1 MARMLPD
8 VMAADAPGS
17 ERRIFELLRGSP
29 RTAGWTVLHS
39 LGLSSAYTG
48 AYGEVDFVAI
58 VPGQGI
64 ICIEVKGGRV
74 QCQAGVWTTTD
85 RDDETHALSRSPFQ
99 QAREGMFKVLEAAK
113 KRFGPHSAEARC
125 PLGWMLIFTDTLV
138 PPPSPDFTPDEL
150 IDARDLAGDPVA
162 KLEACPSLR
171 IAGDRFGPP
180 AKVTLASLAEF
191 LRPDFDRVAM
201 LSTTVWDTER
211 RIGVLTGEQYAVLD
225 HVVENES
232 SLVHGGAGTGKTML
246 AVELARRAVAEGRSV
261 LLTCF
266 NRELGLWLEARAR
279 EIGGPIRAGHLHR
292 LLREQILAS
301 DLRGELVEGEFD
313 RGFYE
318 LGALAVASA
327 GTQVDL
333 VLVDEA
339 QDFPADAL
347 VDVVE
352 AFGVPGDASPARVLF
367 ADFSRQALYSA
378 PADARAKIKARLAP
392 ANFSLRRNCR
402 NTRRIASETEALTG
416 SFECQADEAQP
427 LGVPVERI
435 FYPDARG
442 QLRAID
448 RALQQ
453 LRSEGFGAE
462 DIAILGGQRR
472 DRSCL
477 GGVDSCGGFRIVE
490 REARTASSQVVYS
503 TVHAFK
509 GLESS
514 AVVLVDVDPQP
525 TGNGD
530 ALLYVGMTRAR
541 SRLIMILSE
550 HARSEVQ
557 RREHANIARSFAG
570 GA

>member
-1 MARMLPD
+1 MAKMLPN
-8 VMAADAPGS
+8 VMGADAPGS

-29 RTAGWTVLHS
+29 RTADWTVLHS
-39 LGLSSAYTG
+39 LGLSSAYSG

-58 VPGQGI
+58 VPGRGI

-85 RDDETHALSRSPFQ
+85 RNDKTHALSRSPFQ
-99 QAREGMFKVLEAAK
+99 QAREGMFKVLEAVR

-125 PLGWMLIFTDTLV
+125 PLGWVVIFTDTSA
-138 PPPSPDFTPDEL
+138 PPPSPDFTSEEL
-150 IDARDLAGDPVA
+150 IDSRDLGGDPIA
-162 KLEACPSLR
+162 KLKACPSLEQANR
-171 IAGDRFGPP
+171 RLGPP
-180 AKVTLASLAEF
+180 SKETLSSLCGF

-201 LSTTVWDTER
+201 LSTTLWDIET

-225 HVVENES
+225 HIVENES

-266 NRELGLWLEARAR
+266 NRELGHWLEARAK
-279 EIGGPIRAGHLHR
+279 EMGDQVRAGHLHR
-292 LLREQILAS
+292 LLRDQILSS
-301 DLRGELVEGEFD
+301 DLRGELVEGQFD

-318 LGALAVASA
+318 LGALAVASGA
-327 GTQVDL
+327 AQVDL

-347 VDVVE
+347 VDVIE
-352 AFGVPGDASPARVLF
+352 AYGTGGDRPPSRVLF
-367 ADFSRQALYSA
+367 ADFSRQALYAA
-378 PADARAKIKARLAP
+378 PSDSRAVIKAKLAP
-392 ANFSLRRNCR
+392 AYFSLLRNCR

-416 SFECQADEAQP
+416 SFECKAFEAQP
-427 LGVPVERI
+427 VGIPVERF

-442 QLRAID
+442 QIRAVD

-453 LRSEGFGAE
+453 LRSEGFSAE
-462 DIAILGGQRR
+462 DIVILGGQRR
-472 DRSCL
+472 ERSCL
-477 GGVDSCGGFRIVE
+477 ANVDSCGGFRIVD
-490 REARTASSQVVYS
+490 REGRTASTQVPYS
-503 TVHAFK
+503 TIHAFK

-514 AVVLVDVDPQP
+514 AVILIDVDPQP
-525 TGNGD
+525 DGAGD
-530 ALLYVGMTRAR
+530 ALLYVAMTRAR

-550 HARSEVQ
+550 RARSEIQ
-557 RREHANIARSFAG
+557 RRERENIARSLAG
-570 GA
+570 SA

>member
-8 VMAADAPGS
+8 VIAADAPGS

-29 RTAGWTVLHS
+29 MTAGWTVLHS
-39 LGLSSAYTG
+39 LGLSSAYSG

-58 VPGQGI
+58 VPGRGV

-74 QCQAGVWTTTD
+74 QCRAGIWTTTD
-85 RDDETHALSRSPFQ
+85 RSDETHALSRSPFQ
-99 QAREGMFKVLEAAK
+99 QAREGMFKVLEAVR

-125 PLGWMLIFTDTLV
+125 PLGWMVIFTDTST

-150 IDARDLAGDPVA
+150 IDSRDLGENPTA
-162 KLEACPSLR
+162 KLEACPSLDQTR
-171 IAGDRFGPP
+171 QRLGPP
-180 AKVTLASLAEF
+180 SKATLAAMAEF

-201 LSTTVWDTER
+201 LSTTMWDTER

-225 HVVENES
+225 HVVENDS

-266 NRELGLWLEARAR
+266 NRELGFWLEARAK
-279 EIGGPIRAGHLHR
+279 EMGGQVRAGHLPR
-292 LLREQILAS
+292 LLRDQILAS
-301 DLRGELVEGEFD
+301 DLRGELVEGQFD
-313 RGFYE
+313 RAFYE
-318 LGALAVASA
+318 LGALAVAA
-327 GTQVDL
+327 GAAQVDL

-339 QDFPADAL
+339 QDFPAGAL

-352 AFGVPGDASPARVLF
+352 AFGAGDNRSPARVLF
-367 ADFSRQALYSA
+367 ADFSRQALYAA
-378 PADARAKIKARLAP
+378 PSDARAVIKDKLGP

-416 SFECQADEAQP
+416 SFECQAFEAQP
-427 LGVPVERI
+427 AGVPVERI
-435 FYPDARG
+435 FYPDPRG
-442 QLRAID
+442 QLRAVD

-453 LRSEGFGAE
+453 LRTEGFSAE
-462 DIAILGGQRR
+462 DIVILGGQRR
-472 DRSCL
+472 ERSCL
-477 GGVDSCGGFRIVE
+477 AGVDSCGGFRIVD
-490 REARTASSQVVYS
+490 REGRAAATQVPYS

-514 AVVLVDVDPQP
+514 AVVLIDVDPQP
-525 TGNGD
+525 DEAGD

-550 HARSEVQ
+550 QARSEIQ
-557 RREHANIARSFAG
+557 RREHENIARSLTG
-570 GA
+570 GT